1 MSSEFEKLA
10 AELETLAKAQPAS
23 EEDKVLAAAK
33 DAGVDTAAV
42 GEDAAVD
49 GGGAPAGDGDGA
61 AGDGDGDGDGDEVL
75 GKSFD
80 VVGDDGQTVKAYDA
94 TELIKSMSDRI
105 VELETGFADVAERRE
120 HLGKSLGLM
129 TDLIK
134 SQSAQITKQAEQLE
148 TLQKSVAA
156 LGNQGAGRKA
166 ILTLN
171 EKPELALAKSSQP
184 DGVSGKDL
192 LAKAEAGLLAGR
204 LTASDVSR
212 TEAYLNKGMSPPA
225 DLVSRVMGNQ

>member
-33 DAGVDTAAV
+33 DAGVDTDAV
-42 GEDAAVD
+42 GEDAAAD
-49 GGGAPAGDGDGA
+49 GGDAPSGDGA
-61 AGDGDGDGDGDEVL
+61 ASGDGDGDEDEVL

-80 VVGDDGQTVKAYDA
+80 VVGADGEPVKAYDA
-94 TELIKSMSDRI
+94 TELIKSMATRI
-105 VELETGFADVAERRE
+105 DELETGFADVAERRE

-156 LGNQGAGRKA
+156 MGNQGAGRKA

-171 EKPELALAKSSQP
+171 EKPDLALAKSAQP
-184 DGVSGKDL
+184 DGVSGNDL
-192 LAKAEAGLLAGR
+192 LAKAEAGLKAGR

>member
-33 DAGVDTAAV
+33 EAGVDTNSV
-42 GEDAAVD
+42 GDDAAVD
-49 GGGAPAGDGDGA
+49 GKGASEGAGATGAGDD
-61 AGDGDGDGDGDEVL
+61 DGDEDDVL

-80 VVGDDGQTVKAYDA
+80 VVGANGEPVKAYDA
-94 TELIKSMSDRI
+94 TDLIKSMTARLD
-105 VELETGFADVAERRE
+105 ELETGFSDVAERRE

-134 SQSAQITKQAEQLE
+134 SQSAQITQQAEQLA

-184 DGVSGKDL
+184 DGVSGNDL
-192 LAKAEAGLLAGR
+192 LAKAEAGLKAGR

>member
-10 AELETLAKAQPAS
+10 AELETLVKAQPAS

-42 GEDAAVD
+42 GEDAATD
-49 GGGAPAGDGDGA
+49 GGDAPAGDGDA
-61 AGDGDGDGDGDEVL
+61 PAGDGDGDEVL
-75 GKSFD
+75 GKSFE